1 MCMWVPNSRMHCLKE
16 REPEKM
22 KHIKTSEQAESDLFT
37 LIEMQID
44 KLEKQRVQALVVLM
58 QALEIFLSVSYL
70 ISITQV
76 ELFP

>member
-1 MCMWVPNSRMHCLKE
+1 MCMWVPKSRMHCLKE

-22 KHIKTSEQAESDLFT
+22 KHNKTSEQAESDLFT

>member
-1 MCMWVPNSRMHCLKE
+1 MCMWVPKSRMHCLKE
-16 REPEKM
+16 RESEKM